1 MTTITREHLELA
13 AKAARYGAVTE
24 DENGWFRVEKC
35 RYDKPELWNPHKDTA
50 DAWQLAADCKM
61 TVYFDR
67 SYVQVWYDGHQFL
80 MTFGDT
86 LGAKGRT
93 AAEAVTL
100 AASEIG
106 RAMG

>member
-13 AKAARYGAVTE
+13 AKGARYGAVTE

-50 DAWQLAADCKM
+50 DTWQLAADCKM
-61 TVYFDR
+61 TVDHPGKRIWFPIGL
-67 SYVQVWYDGHQFL
+67 SAEGVL
-80 MTFGDT
+80 LFGDDV
-86 LGAKGRT
+86 GRT
-93 AAEAVTL
+93 AMEAVTL
-100 AASEIG
+100 AAAEIG